1 MPETKQWIER
11 AAQHAPSPAFSL
23 DDVRRRRG
31 RLDRRRRL
39 TAGAVAGGITLALVA
54 LALTS
59 FGPLGAD
66 ERQHVALGGIGL
78 PPATREPVAIGSNG
92 YSYQH
97 LLYTIG
103 WPCEGQ
109 GRDQGCPDSRLDLES
124 WWKADGSGRI
134 AVHEQHNY
142 GVEAG
147 TFAPGEFHTEGDLSG
162 FPFDPDALG
171 PFLLERSGENGA
183 SPRPDVTPSPG
194 VPLEEGLL
202 WNAIRDYLGSTQ
214 YLNTTPSLR
223 ASMLEVL
230 ATVPMVN
237 VDLQAQDPVG
247 RDAIALRFVAY
258 AEDIVVFVDPATH
271 DFLGMTETSPESGS
285 VGTILVASAGETL
298 ATDATPTGADRSV
311 PTAP

>member
-31 RLDRRRRL
+31 RLERRRRL
-39 TAGAVAGGITLALVA
+39 TAGVVAGGITLALVA

-59 FGPLGAD
+59 FGPLGGDA
-66 ERQHVALGGIGL
+66 RQHVALGGIGL
-78 PPATREPVAIGSNG
+78 PPATREPVTIAPNG

-103 WPCEGQ
+103 WPCEEQ
-109 GRDQGCPDSRLDLES
+109 GSDQACPDSALDLES
-124 WWKADGSGRI
+124 WWKADSSGRI

-162 FPFDPDALG
+162 FPLDPDTLRA
-171 PFLLERSGENGA
+171 FLLERSGENGA

-230 ATVPMVN
+230 ATLPMVS
-237 VDLQAQDPVG
+237 VDLQARDPAG
-247 RDAIALRFVAY
+247 RDAIAQREVA
-258 AEDIVVFVDPATH
+258 
-271 DFLGMTETSPESGS
+271 
-285 VGTILVASAGETL
+285 
-298 ATDATPTGADRSV
+298 
-311 PTAP
+311 